1 MAGCR
6 GHDGFSQLTV
16 KREKV
21 ADGEIVLLTDS
32 GIESSLEIYYTDN
45 LGVNYWVTSGGDVH
59 VNEDESLVSI
69 FRNKSSERII
79 LRYNSNTDRIYDIK
93 TKKLVKGAHDGAT
106 DNVKLFDLGQL
117 QGTGD
122 SISED
127 EAAKYRQKLNL
138 EIERNRLHK

>member
-1 MAGCR
+1 MIKISIKFLIITVICTMAGCR

-93 TKKLVKGAHDGAT
+93 TKKLVK
-106 DNVKLFDLGQL
+106 
-117 QGTGD
+117 
-122 SISED
+122 
-127 EAAKYRQKLNL
+127 
-138 EIERNRLHK
+138 